1 MAEKEVIGW
10 ITVNGNH
17 VPVYKG
23 ESPSMATKR
32 FIKEKDATD
41 SIVEKNEEAKERTI
55 EKAKEE
61 AKKLNEEEEKKSLP
75 KRVPL
80 PDISMKDANKKSDIL
95 DLYTKQRYSF
105 ASDVTGIYAF
115 AGKGSSK
122 EFRDAEKYADRYG
135 GKASDWQHCAG
146 FATITNGDKSFD
158 VEVHWVQLEGGHIR
172 EAFIKRRVKKND

>member
-61 AKKLNEEEEKKSLP
+61 AKKLNSEEEVKKLP
-75 KRVPL
+75 RQLPL
-80 PDISMKDANKKSDIL
+80 PDVSMQDANKRSDIL
-95 DLYTKQRYSF
+95 DLRTYKRYKF
-105 ASDVTGIYAF
+105 VSDITGVYAF

-122 EFRDAEKYADRYG
+122 EFRDAKKYADRYG
-135 GKASDWQHCAG
+135 GKAENWQHCAG
-146 FATITNGDKSFD
+146 HAKISNGEVTADA
-158 VEVHWVQLEGGHIR
+158 EVHWVQIEGGNVR
-172 EAFIKRRVKKND
+172 EAFVKFWED